1 MVTLLFFSIMNTTF
15 YQTMEIML
23 TFEKHVINCN
33 RTNIRSGAFTQ
44 EGDTKQKPWFGTLLA
59 HCNTFILFFLIY

>member
-1 MVTLLFFSIMNTTF
+1 MVTLLFLSTMNTTF

-33 RTNIRSGAFTQ
+33 RTNIQSGAYIQ
-44 EGDTKQKPWFGTLLA
+44 EGDTKQKLWFGTLLA
-59 HCNTFILFFLIY
+59 HATLLFYFF